1 MNWNINIRDILQTT
15 CSLNYSF
22 SKLCNYSKKIIAL
35 YVHPFDITI
44 WHVLMYFIQTSLNN
58 SAFRLLQTDI
68 CAAFDKRLKKK
79 WRYHFFWKY
88 NNWHSANVCV
98 AYLIQILKKI
108 ATWFFS
114 FKAQVS
120 LQYTYNYIFRFQLH
134 IYTYH
139 KKLELKMLMDN
150 DDEVQN
156 SI

>member
-1 MNWNINIRDILQTT
+1 MNWNINIRDILQTI

-98 AYLIQILKKI
+98 ACLIQILKK
-108 ATWFFS
+108 
-114 FKAQVS
+114 KAIRGFLRSRRKS
-120 LQYTYNYIFRFQLH
+120 LCSILTYFDSNYIYILTTKTWIENLNGKWRRS
-134 IYTYH
+134 T
-139 KKLELKMLMDN
+139 K
-150 DDEVQN
+150 
-156 SI
+156 